1 MMEMVWFKTTI
12 LIIDSA
18 IAFSDE
24 THGRWAL
31 AISTKRILFFV

>member
-1 MMEMVWFKTTI
+1 MELVWFKTTT

-24 THGRWAL
+24 THGGLAL
-31 AISTKRILFFV
+31 GIFTKHTLFFV